1 MSTEATTDPATAPS
15 ETATNAGSER
25 TAFVTCV
32 LCEAS
37 CGLEIRL
44 RDERIESIRGHDAD
58 PLSRGHICPK
68 GVALQDLHEDPD
80 RLRTPLRKVDGEW
93 QEVSWEEA
101 VEHVVERLSDIRLEH
116 GNDAVGVYLGNPNVH
131 SLGALTH
138 GVNFVRT
145 LRSKN
150 TYSATSVDQLPH
162 QLVAMLLYGHQ
173 FLLPIPDI
181 DRTQLFVMVGGNP
194 MASNGS
200 IMTVPDFPGRLR
212 ELRSRGGRFV
222 VVDPRRTESAKVA
235 DEHHFVRPGTDA
247 AVLLAIVHVLLE
259 EGLTRPAA
267 YVDGVEA
274 VREAV
279 SAFTPELAEAASGMP
294 APAIRELARA
304 IANAESA
311 AVHGRL
317 GVSTQAFGSLC
328 QWAIHCIN
336 ALTGNLDR
344 EGGVVMTTPAVD
356 VVGKG
361 LLGKGHLGAWRSRV
375 RGLPEFGGELPASVL
390 AEEIATP
397 GEGQVRA
404 LVTMA
409 GNPVS
414 STPGGH
420 RLDEAL
426 ESLDFMVSI
435 DFYVNETTRHA
446 DVILPPT
453 GPLERDHYDLI
464 FHAFAVRN
472 TARWSEA
479 LYPKPAAARHD
490 WEIYRDLALG
500 LQARARADSSI
511 VDKVKGAPQRAVDET
526 RFRLS
531 PAAQVDALLRVSG
544 HSLKELKAQPGGID
558 LGPLR
563 AGQLPDR
570 LMTEGQRVDLA
581 QPLLLEELE
590 RAKGILLSAA
600 PRPTDGRDL
609 LLIGRRHQRDNNSWL
624 HNQTRLTKGKAR
636 HQLLVHPGDLESRG
650 IESGARVRVE
660 SASGSVEVECLGSE
674 DMMPGVVSLPH
685 GYGHRREGVRM
696 ANAADLPGVSVNDL
710 TDPSVVEGV
719 GANAVVNG
727 VPVTVTAAVPT
738 T

>member
-1 MSTEATTDPATAPS
+1 
-15 ETATNAGSER
+15 
-25 TAFVTCV
+25 
-32 LCEAS
+32 
-37 CGLEIRL
+37 
-44 RDERIESIRGHDAD
+44 
-58 PLSRGHICPK
+58 
-68 GVALQDLHEDPD
+68 
-80 RLRTPLRKVDGEW
+80 
-93 QEVSWEEA
+93 
-101 VEHVVERLSDIRLEH
+101 
-116 GNDAVGVYLGNPNVH
+116 
-131 SLGALTH
+131 
-138 GVNFVRT
+138 
-145 LRSKN
+145 
-150 TYSATSVDQLPH
+150 
-162 QLVAMLLYGHQ
+162 MLLYGHQ

-181 DRTQLFVMVGGNP
+181 DRTQLFVIVGGNP

-212 ELRSRGGRFV
+212 ELRARGGRFV
-222 VVDPRRTESAKVA
+222 VIDPRRTESAKVA

-247 AVLLAIVHVLLE
+247 ALLLAVLHVLFE

-267 YVDGVEA
+267 YVDGVDA
-274 VREAV
+274 IREAV
-279 SAFTPELAEAASGMP
+279 SAFTPEAAEGASGMP
-294 APAIRELARA
+294 ADTIRELARS
-304 IANAESA
+304 IANADSA

-344 EGGVVMTTPAVD
+344 EGGVIMTTPAID

-361 LLGKGHLGAWRSRV
+361 LLGKGHLGAWTSRV

-390 AEEIATP
+390 AEEITTP
-397 GEGQVRA
+397 GEGQIRA

-426 ESLDFMVSI
+426 AGLDFMVSI

-479 LYPKPAAARHD
+479 LHPKPVAARHD

-500 LQARARADSSI
+500 LQARARADASV
-511 VDKVKGAPQRAVDET
+511 VDKLKGVPQRAVDET

-544 HSLKELKAQPGGID
+544 HSLKELKAEPGGID

-570 LMTEGQRVDLA
+570 LMTEGKRVDLA
-581 QPLLLEELE
+581 QPLLLEELG
-590 RAKGILLSAA
+590 RAEGILLQANA
-600 PRPTDGRDL
+600 EPVDGLDL

-624 HNQTRLTKGKAR
+624 HNQTRLTKGKPR
-636 HQLLVHPGDLESRG
+636 HQLLVHPSDLSARG
-650 IESGARVRVE
+650 IASGDVVRVA
-660 SASGSVEVECLGSE
+660 SASGHVEVECLASE
-674 DMMPGVVSLPH
+674 DMMAGVVSLPH

-696 ANAADLPGVSVNDL
+696 GNAADLPGVSVNDL

-727 VPVTVTAAVPT
+727 VPVSVVAAG
-738 T
+738 